1 MRYGDG
7 APPGA
12 GHGVGRA
19 PECGPRALSALPE
32 AQPAVAQPGVAQPA
46 VTGLAMARPAV
57 AGLAPG
63 PAVAGPAAPPP
74 LPPPR
79 ERRGGASGRP
89 REAAPAARVPEPVAQ
104 VAAPELEHPRR
115 GSAGPPARWGV
126 RHRGRAG
133 RTW

>member
-32 AQPAVAQPGVAQPA
+32 AQPAVAQPGVA
-46 VTGLAMARPAV
+46 GLAPGPV
-57 AGLAPG
+57 APGRAAPGPMAPG

-89 REAAPAARVPEPVAQ
+89 REAAPAARVPE
-104 VAAPELEHPRR
+104 
-115 GSAGPPARWGV
+115 
-126 RHRGRAG
+126 
-133 RTW
+133 